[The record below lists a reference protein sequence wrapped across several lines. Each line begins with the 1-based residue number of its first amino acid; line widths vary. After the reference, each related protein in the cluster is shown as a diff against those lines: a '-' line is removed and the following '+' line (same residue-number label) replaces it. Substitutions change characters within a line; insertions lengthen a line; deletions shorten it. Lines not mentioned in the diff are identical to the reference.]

1 MNSIAMEYHNPT
13 VVRNAGI
20 SALKKELG
28 IVGTSYFLRQFG
40 IGKGDYTAE
49 REQVFQDTTSDDIVE
64 GIRVVQRMRQIQQS
78 D

>member
-1 MNSIAMEYHNPT
+1 MNSISLEYHNPM

-28 IVGTSYFLRQFG
+28 IVGTFYFLRQFG

-49 REQVFQDTTSDDIVE
+49 REQVFQDTTSNDITE
-64 GIRVVQRMRQIQQS
+64 GIRAVQRMRQMQQN

>member
-1 MNSIAMEYHNPT
+1 MNNIVMEYHNPT

-49 REQVFQDTTSDDIVE
+49 REQLFQDSTSDDIIE
-64 GIRVVQRMRQIQQS
+64 GIREVQSMRQMQQN
-78 D
+78 